1 MENIIAKVLTG
12 EATQEEIK
20 FVENWKIE
28 NQLEFD
34 SYKKAYSA
42 NIFES
47 EKFSDTIFKEKISTL
62 NTSHQATFLS
72 RNSMLFKI
80 AAVFIGIAMIGSL
93 YFYNKSLNVTFTNSE
108 GSLVHITLPDN
119 SIITLANNSTIK
131 YSKGWFGNFNRNVEL
146 TGKAYFEITKSTTHT
161 FVVVTSK
168 MDVTVLG
175 TKFAVNELS
184 DKTQVVLTEGK
195 VSLSG
200 PAIKSEL
207 IITKPGS
214 QVIVNNQVIITND
227 VVDQNLYTSW
237 LNNKVH
243 FSSCTVSQVINM
255 LYNSYNIEVELDNPE
270 LLNKK
275 LFGSAPSDNPELIVE
290 ALSHILNTNLVSG
303 NPRN

>member
-20 FVENWKIE
+20 LVENWKIE

-34 SYKKAYSA
+34 SYKRAYSA

-72 RNSMLFKI
+72 RNSMLFRI
-80 AAVFIGIAMIGSL
+80 AAVFIGLAMIGSL
-93 YFYNKSLNVTFTNSE
+93 YFYSNSLNVTVTNDT
-108 GSLVHITLPDN
+108 GNLAQIILPDG
-119 SIITLANNSTIK
+119 SDVTLADNSTIK
-131 YSKGWFGNFNRNVEL
+131 YNKGWFGNFNRNVEL
-146 TGKAYFEITKSTTHT
+146 SGKAYFKITKSETHK
-161 FVVVTSK
+161 FIVFTSK
-168 MDVTVLG
+168 LDVAVLG
-175 TKFAVNELS
+175 TRFTVNELS

-195 VSLSG
+195 VSLTG
-200 PAIKSEL
+200 PAISNSL
-207 IITKPGS
+207 VISKPGS
-214 QVIVNNQVIITND
+214 QVIVNDKVIITND
-227 VVDQNLYTSW
+227 LVDQDLYTSW
-237 LNNKVH
+237 LNNKIY

-255 LYNSYNIEVELDNPE
+255 LFNSYDIEIELNNPE

-275 LFGSAPSDNPELIVE
+275 LFGSAPSDDPELIVD

-303 NPRN
+303 KPRD

>member
-1 MENIIAKVLTG
+1 
-12 EATQEEIK
+12 
-20 FVENWKIE
+20 
-28 NQLEFD
+28 
-34 SYKKAYSA
+34 
-42 NIFES
+42 
-47 EKFSDTIFKEKISTL
+47 
-62 NTSHQATFLS
+62 
-72 RNSMLFKI
+72 
-80 AAVFIGIAMIGSL
+80 
-93 YFYNKSLNVTFTNSE
+93 
-108 GSLVHITLPDN
+108 
-119 SIITLANNSTIK
+119 
-131 YSKGWFGNFNRNVEL
+131 
-146 TGKAYFEITKSTTHT
+146 
-161 FVVVTSK
+161 

-214 QVIVNNQVIITND
+214 QVIVNNKVIITNN

-275 LFGSAPSDNPELIVE
+275 LFGSAPSDNPELIVD
-290 ALSHILNTNLVSG
+290 ALKHILNTNLVSG
-303 NPRN
+303 KPRN

>member
-1 MENIIAKVLTG
+1 MENIIAKVLAR

-34 SYKKAYSA
+34 SYKRAYST

-62 NTSHQATFLS
+62 DISHRATFLN
-72 RNSMLFKI
+72 RNSMIFRI

-93 YFYNKSLNVTFTNSE
+93 YFYSKSLNITFTNSE
-108 GSLVHITLPDN
+108 GSLAHITLPDN

-131 YSKGWFGNFNRNVEL
+131 YNKGWFGNFNRNVEL
-146 TGKAYFEITKSTTHT
+146 TGKAYFEIAKSTTHT

-214 QVIVNNQVIITND
+214 QVIVNNHIIITND

-255 LYNSYNIEVELDNPE
+255 LYNSYNIEVKLDNPE

-275 LFGSAPSDNPELIVE
+275 LFGSAPSDNPELIVD

-303 NPRN
+303 KPRN

>member
-1 MENIIAKVLTG
+1 MENIIAKVLAR
-12 EATQEEIK
+12 EATQEEIRI
-20 FVENWKIE
+20 VENWEIE

-47 EKFSDTIFKEKISTL
+47 EKFSDTVFKEKISTL
-62 NTSHQATFLS
+62 NTSRQATFLS
-72 RNSMLFKI
+72 RNSILFRI

-93 YFYNKSLNVTFTNSE
+93 YFYSKSLNITFTNGE
-108 GSLVHITLPDN
+108 GSLAHITLPDN

-200 PAIKSEL
+200 PAIKSKL
-207 IITKPGS
+207 IISKPGS

-243 FSSCTVSQVINM
+243 FSSCTVSQVVNM

-303 NPRN
+303 KPRN